1 MEKDVGFIEGGGITS
16 VKGFRVNGIASGLK
30 ELSFKDLG
38 LIYSEIQC
46 DVAGLFTKNKVKAAH
61 IFVDNERLD
70 NKISAIIVNSGNANC
85 LTGETGI
92 KNALEMATLVEKN
105 LGLENGS
112 VLVASTGV
120 IGKQL
125 NMDVVRYGIEKLCR
139 IIRIESDEKNFSHS
153 IMTTDRKIKTS
164 ACEFEIGEKRV
175 RLGGTVK
182 GAGMIKPNMDIFPH
196 ATMLAFLVT
205 DAKIEKKALKE
216 ALIEATNLSF
226 NRISVDNDTSTND
239 TVFLLSNGMAENKEI
254 KYKSEEYDIFVSYL
268 TKICQQLS
276 KMIVRDGEGATKVV
290 KVEVKNALTD
300 SDAYKI
306 TRAIADSY
314 LVKTAIFGQSP
325 NWGRILAAVG
335 YSGGKFELKK
345 IKLYFNDLLIFENGE
360 VIHENESRAGSE
372 MITNEFTI
380 TVDLDLGRKDYFVWT
395 SDLTCDY
402 VKINA
407 NYLS

>member
-1 MEKDVGFIEGGGITS
+1 MENYVGFIEGGGISS
-16 VKGFRVNGIASGLK
+16 VRGFRVNGIASGLK

-38 LIYSEIQC
+38 LIYSESPC
-46 DVAGLFTKNKVKAAH
+46 EVSALFTKNKVKAAH
-61 IFVDNERLD
+61 IVVDGERLN
-70 NKISAIIVNSGNANC
+70 NKISAIVVNSGNANC
-85 LTGETGI
+85 LTGEMGI
-92 KNALEMATLVEKN
+92 KNALEMTALVEKN
-105 LGLENGS
+105 FGLSQGS

-139 IIRIESDEKNFSHS
+139 VIKVESDEKNFSHA

-164 ACEFEIGEKRV
+164 ACEFEIGGKLIRI
-175 RLGGTVK
+175 GGAVK
-182 GAGMIKPNMDIFPH
+182 GAGMIKPDMDMLPH
-196 ATMLAFLVT
+196 ATMLAFIVT
-205 DAKIEKKALKE
+205 DANIDKKALNE
-216 ALIEATNLSF
+216 ALIEATNQSF

-239 TVFLLSNGMAENKEI
+239 SVFLLSNGLAENKEI
-254 KYKSEEYDIFVSYL
+254 KYKSEEYEKFVSYL
-268 TKICQQLS
+268 TKMCQHLA

-290 KVEVKNALTD
+290 KVEVKNALTEI
-300 SDAYKI
+300 DAYKI

-335 YSGGKFELKK
+335 YSGGKFELDK
-345 IKLYFNDLLIFENGE
+345 IKLYFNDLLIFENGK

-372 MITNEFTI
+372 MISNEMTI

>member
-1 MEKDVGFIEGGGITS
+1 MDSCVGFIEGGGISS

-38 LIYSEIQC
+38 LIYSDTPC
-46 DVAGLFTKNKVKAAH
+46 DVAALFTKNKVKAAH
-61 IFVDNERLD
+61 IFVDGERLN

-85 LTGETGI
+85 LTGGIGI
-92 KNALEMATLVEKN
+92 KNALEMTSLVEKN
-105 LGLENGS
+105 LGLGEGS

-139 IIRIESDEKNFSHS
+139 IIKIENDEKNFSHS
-153 IMTTDRKIKTS
+153 IMTTDRKIKTC
-164 ACEFEIGEKRV
+164 ACEFEIGGIRV
-175 RLGGTVK
+175 RIGGAVK
-182 GAGMIKPNMDIFPH
+182 GAGMIKPDMDALPH
-196 ATMLAFLVT
+196 ATMLAFIVT
-205 DAKIEKKALKE
+205 DAKMEKKALKE

-239 TVFLLSNGMAENKEI
+239 SVFLLSSGNAENKEI
-254 KYKSEEYDIFVSYL
+254 KYKSEEYDIFVSHL
-268 TKICQQLS
+268 TNICQHLA

-290 KVEVKNALTD
+290 KIEVKNALTEI
-300 SDAYKI
+300 DAYKI

-335 YSGGKFELKK
+335 YSGGKFELEKL
-345 IKLYFNDLLIFENGE
+345 KLYFNDLLIFENGK

-372 MITNEFTI
+372 MITNEMTI
-380 TVDLDLGRKDYFVWT
+380 TIDLDLGRKDYFVWT

>member
-1 MEKDVGFIEGGGITS
+1 MEICISFIEGGGISS
-16 VKGFRVNGIASGLK
+16 VKGFKVNGIASGLK

-38 LIYSEIQC
+38 LIYSECPC
-46 DVAGLFTKNKVKAAH
+46 DVAALFTSNKVKAAH
-61 IFVDNERLD
+61 IKVDKERLN
-70 NKISAIIVNSGNANC
+70 NKINAIVVNSGNANC
-85 LTGETGI
+85 LTGEIGE
-92 KNALEMATLVEKN
+92 KNALEMAELVEKH
-105 LGLENGS
+105 LGLPSGS
-112 VLVASTGV
+112 ALVASTGV
-120 IGKQL
+120 IGRPL
-125 NMDVVRYGIEKLCR
+125 NMDVIRYGIEKLCR
-139 IIRIESDEKNFSHS
+139 VIKIENDEKNFSHA
-153 IMTTDRKIKTS
+153 IMTTDRKIKTA
-164 ACEFEIGEKRV
+164 ACEFDIEGTKVRIG
-175 RLGGTVK
+175 GAVK
-182 GAGMIKPNMDIFPH
+182 GAGMIKPEMVPH

-239 TVFLLSNGMAENKEI
+239 SVFLLSNGTADNKEI
-254 KYKSEEYDIFVSYL
+254 KYKSEEYDLFVSYL
-268 TKICQQLS
+268 TQISQYLA

-290 KVEVKNALTD
+290 KIEVKNALTD
-300 SDAYKI
+300 EDAYKI

-335 YSGGKFELKK
+335 YSGGKFELDKL
-345 IKLYFNDLLIFENGE
+345 KLYFNDLLIFENGI
-360 VIHENESRAGSE
+360 VNHNNENKAGSE
-372 MITNEFTI
+372 MISSEMTI
-380 TVDLDLGRKDYFVWT
+380 TVDLNIGRKDYFVWT